1 MRMIRDNDQ
10 ARQEQVSEVMDALSS
25 LLVCSDW
32 LARQSDDVQL
42 LLNNCNIDDNNNDD
56 ESGFVV
62 TFRFNYI
69 KEAS

>member
-1 MRMIRDNDQ
+1 MRMIRDNNQ
-10 ARQEQVSEVMDALSS
+10 ARQEQVDEVMNALSD

-42 LLNNCNIDDNNNDD
+42 LLNNCNVDDDNRAD
-56 ESGFVV
+56 EQGFVV

>member
-1 MRMIRDNDQ
+1 MIRDNNQ
-10 ARQEQVSEVMDALSS
+10 AMQEQVDEVVEAFGG
-25 LLVCSDW
+25 LLTCSDW

-42 LLNNCNIDDNNNDD
+42 LLNNCNLDDDNNND